1 MEGDFS
7 KEDLEKI
14 EKKFF
19 SIAEMTGQLIFD
31 GDARTGQIEWSG
43 PIEEFTG
50 YTREEFSK
58 VNLAACKG
66 LIHPEDKERV
76 WNALEKSLK
85 TGEKFEQK
93 FRFRKKDGSYIYV
106 EDSSIFLKDESDF
119 VYRAIG
125 LFKNIT
131 ENKYAQEK
139 LKVSEKHIL
148 RYLQNFRGI
157 GFELD
162 NNFNLVLLHGA
173 VEEITGYRNEEF
185 LSGKIRFTQLLHPED
200 QSNFLVNRRKL
211 NTASNS
217 LVEQEY
223 RILNRNGNIVWVFES
238 IQFVHDID
246 KTNQFYQGF
255 IQDVT
260 ERKIAENAL
269 DKAEKLRKKEIHHRI
284 KNNLQVISSLL
295 ELECENLLSV
305 NLEREKVIE
314 AFRESN
320 NRIISMSII
329 HEELYNSK
337 DMETI
342 NFASYLKELTND
354 LFKSYKVGNYDIQL
368 LLDVEDIF
376 FEMDSAI
383 PLGII
388 VNELVSNSLKYAF
401 PAGRNGKIHIKLHR
415 DFNNKTKILTCHRR
429 NFTLIVEDNGIGFPD
444 SIDFRNTS
452 SLGLQLVNTLVD
464 QINGEI
470 ELRKESGTKYQIQF
484 MDFRV

>member
-1 MEGDFS
+1 MEEDFC
-7 KEDLEKI
+7 KENLEKI
-14 EKKFF
+14 EKRFF

-31 GDARTGQIEWSG
+31 GDAKTGKIEWSG

-50 YTREEFSK
+50 YTPEELSK
-58 VNLAACKG
+58 FDLTACKT
-66 LIHPEDKERV
+66 LIHPEDRERV
-76 WNALEKSLK
+76 WNALENSLK
-85 TGEKFEQK
+85 TGEKFGQK
-93 FRFRKKDGSYIYV
+93 FRLRKKDGSYIHV
-106 EDSSIFLKDESDF
+106 EDSSVFLKDENNY
-119 VYRAIG
+119 VYRGIG

-139 LKVSEKHIL
+139 LKVSEEHIV

-157 GFELD
+157 GFELN

-173 VEEITGYRNEEF
+173 VEEITGYKSEEF
-185 LSGKIRFTQLLHPED
+185 LSGKIKFVQLVNPED
-200 QSNFLVNRRKL
+200 KSNFLQNREKL
-211 NTASNS
+211 STASNS

-223 RILNRNGNIVWVFES
+223 RILTKSGNTVWIFES
-238 IQFVHDID
+238 IQVVHDID
-246 KTNQFYQGF
+246 KTNQFFQGF

-260 ERKIAENAL
+260 EKKISKEIL

-295 ELECENLLSV
+295 ELECENLLSGK
-305 NLEREKVIE
+305 LEREKVIE

-320 NRIISMSII
+320 NRIVSMSMI

-354 LFKSYKVGNYDIQL
+354 LFKSYKVGSSDIQL
-368 LLDVEDIF
+368 ILDMEDIF
-376 FEMDSAI
+376 FGMDKAI

-388 VNELVSNSLKYAF
+388 VNELISNSLKYAF
-401 PAGRNGKIHIKLHR
+401 PEGINGKIHVKLYR
-415 DFNNKTKILTCHRR
+415 SVSNKKKILTSLCRHY
-429 NFTLIVEDNGIGFPD
+429 TLVIEDTGVGLPN

-452 SLGLQLVNTLVD
+452 SLGLQLVNILVD
-464 QINGEI
+464 QINGNI
-470 ELRKESGTKYQIQF
+470 KLKKESGTKYTIQF
-484 MDFRV
+484 MNSPI

>member
-1 MEGDFS
+1 MEEGFY
-7 KEDLEKI
+7 KENLEKI
-14 EKKFF
+14 EKRFF

-31 GDARTGQIEWSG
+31 GDAKTGKIEWSG

-50 YTREEFSK
+50 YTPEELSK
-58 VNLAACKG
+58 FDLTACKT
-66 LIHPEDKERV
+66 LIHPEDIDKV
-76 WNALEKSLK
+76 WNALENSLK
-85 TGEKFEQK
+85 TGEKFGQK
-93 FRFRKKDGSYIYV
+93 FRFRKKDGSYIHV
-106 EDSSIFLKDESDF
+106 EDSSVFLKDENNY
-119 VYRAIG
+119 VYRGIG

-131 ENKYAQEK
+131 ENKHAQEK
-139 LKVSEKHIL
+139 LKVSEEHIVK
-148 RYLQNFRGI
+148 YLQNFRGI

-173 VEEITGYRNEEF
+173 VEEITGYKSEEL
-185 LSGKIRFTQLLHPED
+185 LSGKIKLVWLVNPED
-200 QSNFLVNRRKL
+200 KSNFLQNREKMS
-211 NTASNS
+211 TASNS

-223 RILNRNGNIVWVFES
+223 RILNKNGDIVWVFES
-238 IQFVHDID
+238 IQVVHNID
-246 KTNQFYQGF
+246 KTKQFYQGF

-260 ERKIAENAL
+260 ETKVAKETL

-295 ELECENLLSV
+295 ELECENLLSG

-320 NRIISMSII
+320 NRIISMSMI

-342 NFASYLKELTND
+342 NFASYLEELTND
-354 LFKSYKVGNYDIQL
+354 LFKSYKVGNSDIRL
-368 LLDVEDIF
+368 ILGVEDIF
-376 FEMDSAI
+376 FEMDNAI

-388 VNELVSNSLKYAF
+388 VNELISNSLKYAF
-401 PAGRNGKIHIKLHR
+401 PEGRNGKIYVKLYR
-415 DFNNKTKILTCHRR
+415 DVNNKKKILTSLCRHY
-429 NFTLIVEDNGIGFPD
+429 TLVVEDDGVGLPD

-464 QINGEI
+464 QINGNI
-470 ELRKESGTKYQIQF
+470 ELENESGTKYTIQF
-484 MDFRV
+484 MDSPI